1 MADSGWEGKSRK
13 TIPGKIRR
21 QILSLLSIRLQH
33 LFCPESGLDTSQHVE
48 EEDGADLPDRQPN
61 QPRWLEQM
69 PRSREQILSMGLPGI
84 GEVP

>member
-1 MADSGWEGKSRK
+1 MSTDSVSA
-13 TIPGKIRR
+13 
-21 QILSLLSIRLQH
+21 LSIRQQH
-33 LFCPESGLDTSQHVE
+33 LFCLGSGLETSQHVE

-69 PRSREQILSMGLPGI
+69 LRWREQILSMGLPGI